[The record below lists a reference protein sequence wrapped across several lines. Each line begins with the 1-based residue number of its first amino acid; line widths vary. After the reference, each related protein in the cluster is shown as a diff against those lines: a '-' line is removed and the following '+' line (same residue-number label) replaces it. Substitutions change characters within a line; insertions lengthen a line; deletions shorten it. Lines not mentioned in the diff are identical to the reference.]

1 LQLSYQNLKS
11 VNLKYTSFNFFH
23 FQPFVKFFLLNPIK
37 IFKIPMRLCF
47 FFLKKIINIFK
58 DSGIGIFT
66 NSVNYNQY
74 LNPNIFFSLKKMGV
88 LRILT
93 RFNEKF

>member
-1 LQLSYQNLKS
+1 
-11 VNLKYTSFNFFH
+11 
-23 FQPFVKFFLLNPIK
+23 
-37 IFKIPMRLCF
+37 MRLCF

-93 RFNEKF
+93 RFNEKFERKILNCDFPKNGYSKLRSFEVHVSSFKNGES